1 MPIAKVQ
8 MPDGR
13 IAKFEV
19 AEGTSPA
26 EVEQFAS
33 QQFGNAP
40 AAEKPKSEYGRVA
53 QEALGVAKG
62 ASDPFVGASQMI
74 MRGLNALGVVSDE
87 ALKTHENY
95 YNNLE
100 KQYQEATP
108 EGSGIGRAIGN
119 VATTAP
125 LAFIPGAQ
133 AAGLGTRAL
142 AGAATGAASGALTP
156 VTDLE
161 PGGTGFLEEK
171 AKQIGLGAAG
181 GAIAPAVGSAISRAV
196 NPKTTQAIKLLE
208 SGAKIAPQ
216 QEAELGRALDVAK
229 LLKEDIRLTPGQI
242 AGGALQRLEE
252 GATSIPLAGDVI
264 KGAQRRGLEDFN
276 RSVVNRALAPI
287 GESVAK
293 DEPVG
298 YAMVDKAHQMLSQNY
313 DDLLSK
319 LKPLKVD
326 PQFDN
331 EMSNL
336 LQMSTSLHPDYAKKF
351 EGIMQNDV
359 FRKFTP
365 AQTMSSTTMKDID
378 SELGKKVRK
387 LGRSDNGD
395 DQEIADALKEAQ
407 RIIRSAVERQ
417 NPEYG
422 GELRKANMGWAEL
435 MRVENAAGRQGAKG
449 GIFTPN
455 QYESAVNQMG
465 GKSARARGKAFG
477 QDYATAAESVLA
489 KTVPDSG
496 TPFRMMAGA
505 GLGLAS
511 LLEPT
516 AAATMLGTAGAY
528 TGLGQKF
535 LQDLMIKRPDMAPE
549 IAKHLQLI
557 SQGAALGAPALL
569 QGQKQ

>member
-33 QQFGNAP
+33 QQFGSAP
-40 AAEKPKSEYGRVA
+40 AKEAPKSEYGRVA

-87 ALKTHENY
+87 ALKTHEGF

-108 EGSGIGRAIGN
+108 QGSGIGRVIGN

-125 LAFIPGAQ
+125 LAFLPGAQ

-142 AGAATGAASGALTP
+142 SGATTGAASGALTP

-161 PGGTGFLEEK
+161 PGGGGFIEEK

-181 GAIAPAVGSAISRAV
+181 GAIAPAVGSMLSRAV
-196 NPKTTQAIKLLE
+196 NPKTTQALRELE
-208 SGAKIAPQ
+208 SGAAISPQ
-216 QEAELGRALDVAK
+216 REAELGRALDVAK
-229 LLKEDIRLTPGQI
+229 LLKEDVRLTPGQI

-252 GATSIPLAGDVI
+252 GATSIPITGDVI
-264 KGAQRRGLEDFN
+264 KEAQRRGIEDFN
-276 RSVVNRALAPI
+276 RATINRALAPI
-287 GESVAK
+287 GEKVSK
-293 DEPVG
+293 NDQVG
-298 YAMVDKAHQMLSQNY
+298 YALVDKAHQALSQNY
-313 DDLLSK
+313 DELLSK

-336 LQMSTSLHPDYAKKF
+336 LQMSSSLHPDYAKQF
-351 EGIMQNDV
+351 ENVMQNEV

-365 AQTMSSTTMKDID
+365 AQTMSSATMKEVD
-378 SELGKKVRK
+378 SRLGQVTRRLSRSNDGNAQELG
-387 LGRSDNGD
+387 
-395 DQEIADALKEAQ
+395 DALKEAQ
-407 RIIRSAVERQ
+407 RVIRDAVERQ
-417 NPEYG
+417 NPDYS

-435 MRVENAAGRQGAKG
+435 MRIENAAGRQGAKG
-449 GIFTPN
+449 GVFTPN

-465 GKSARARGKAFG
+465 GKSQRARGKALG
-477 QDYATAAESVLA
+477 QDFATSAESVLA

-496 TPFRMMAGA
+496 TPFRIFA
-505 GLGLAS
+505 GLGTIGAGAIN
-511 LLEPT
+511 PAIP
-516 AAATMLGTAGAY
+516 AAAISGAALY
-528 TGLGQKF
+528 TSPAQKF
-535 LQDLMIKRPDMAPE
+535 LQDLMVRRPDMAPE